1 MRRHKHFEC
10 LSPQSILDIM
20 DSMLSVERCR
30 YFGRIREDD
39 YEWVIGVDVWDKIA
53 HNGSRFFTS
62 LIYKEHEPIYKIFDI
77 EVTISKN
84 ELNTITL
91 RKKNEKEKR
100 NAETY
105 IC

>member
-1 MRRHKHFEC
+1 MRRRIYIEG
-10 LSPQSILDIM
+10 LTSQSILNM
-20 DSMLSVERCR
+20 MHSMLNAEEYKYRRS
-30 YFGRIREDD
+30 IREDD
-39 YEWVIGVDVWDKIA
+39 YEWVIGVDVGDKIA

-91 RKKNEKEKR
+91 RKKNEKEK
-100 NAETY
+100 
-105 IC
+105 